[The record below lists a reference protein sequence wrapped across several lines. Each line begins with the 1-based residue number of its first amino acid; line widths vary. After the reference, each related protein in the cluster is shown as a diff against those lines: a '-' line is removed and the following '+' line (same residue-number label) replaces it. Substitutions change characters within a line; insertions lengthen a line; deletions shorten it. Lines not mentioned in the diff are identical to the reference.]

1 MLFFFFFHEKQKNFL
16 FFLFFLAYHTEK
28 CYIVGILSAEKKEK
42 QILTGRKQLDGAS
55 PEAGGEI
62 RIYMKNGEK
71 QTLSFEGLLMQRSS
85 KDTFKK
91 AKAILHGN
99 ELVCCYEADPGVI
112 RAVCRDGKGVVS
124 RVEVQGFPGGPY
136 KSVCSC
142 SQSPNS
148 FCQHA
153 VAACL
158 YHAKYTIKPKEK
170 NSGDSPAQY
179 AGLKFTELPA
189 LLKQVLVPQTASVTI
204 STESD
209 FPHMPSKWE
218 RIVFQVSLNYNG
230 RQYAGNY
237 NNLRQLQFGK
247 ALAVSLQLSSFPP
260 QDRQIIRYLAINSQQ
275 DGSKLSLDAEQTAE
289 FFHCLVGFQRFFRK
303 KEKIVIHKTPALPA
317 ILVEDNAEDCLLRSA
332 VIVNGVPLPLKDVK
346 VITGRAGCWVGM
358 LGEYWWIGARADVLW
373 IGNFLRT
380 TIQPCD
386 KKTAETLFSASGL
399 PFQVIETRK
408 VKVSQRR
415 FIPYYDGK
423 IKPDN
428 SLEIE
433 LLYNY
438 SGLLC
443 PGDQERYASRGG
455 SFWLR
460 DTAGERAE
468 MEKLLNFGFVLKR
481 STSSSGRKT
490 KLQLSDKEAI
500 AVFVNEV
507 IPRWLAEKKE
517 FSMSSDLMALCGDSS
532 SVGIDC
538 KVRNETPEYFDLD
551 ITVKGGN
558 VQVQWERLVE
568 ASERNEMF
576 LEAGKGL
583 FLKLSPQLRKFAAGV
598 ADIVTNVTVKS
609 SSRKNSACETLRI
622 MRPAVYFWT
631 KLGDGVPGAV
641 PVEFLRMNLSME
653 DASRMSEAD
662 AGELAIPLFKGDL
675 RNYQKQGVM
684 WISAMSKRGCNLV
697 LADEMGLGKTIQAL
711 AMLVVNPAETLPAL
725 VICPTSLIEN
735 WARETEKFL
744 PDLKVLV
751 VSGNDR
757 KNLWKNAGQ
766 CDVCITSYS
775 LVRRDVE
782 MIREIPF
789 RYLILD
795 EAQHIKNP
803 ATANAQSCKAI
814 PAVHKLVLTGTPLEN
829 SPEDLWSIFDFLHSG
844 FLGSLTSFRNRYI
857 LNAAPGAEAELAA
870 RMAPFMLRRKK
881 ADVHKE
887 LPPKQ
892 EQALCCEM
900 GSAQRAF
907 YEKFL
912 SESRRLFEEFKKS
925 PENSKNSQFEMLSAL
940 LRLRQ
945 ICCAP
950 ELLPESYFT
959 GEESI
964 PGSAKID
971 LLRELLMES
980 IDSGHK
986 VLLFSQFTSLLRIV
1000 RDWMD
1005 SAGLRYEYL
1014 DGATQNRMEH
1024 VDRFNRNPNIPVFL
1038 LSLKAGGVGLNLTSA
1053 DTVIIY
1059 DPWWN
1064 PAAEAQAADRSHR
1077 IGQTKS
1083 VNCIKLIVKDSIEE
1097 KVLELQ
1103 KKKAELF
1110 ESLVESPT
1118 EAMRHI
1124 TMEDLEFLL
1133 K

>member
-1 MLFFFFFHEKQKNFL
+1 MAKN
-16 FFLFFLAYHTEK
+16 E
-28 CYIVGILSAEKKEK
+28 EKK
-42 QILTGRKQLDGAS
+42 
-55 PEAGGEI
+55 
-62 RIYMKNGEK
+62 
-71 QTLSFEGLLMQRSS
+71 TLSFEGLLMQRSS

-91 AKAILHGN
+91 AKAIIHAN
-99 ELVCCYEADPGVI
+99 EVICCYEGDPGVI
-112 RAVCRDGKGVVS
+112 RAVCRDSKGIVS
-124 RVEVQGFPGGPY
+124 RVEVQGFPSGPY
-136 KSVCSC
+136 KAECTC
-142 SQSPNS
+142 NQNANS

-170 NSGDSPAQY
+170 FEEDSPALY
-179 AGLKFTELPA
+179 AGLKFTELPT
-189 LLKQVLVPQTASVTI
+189 LLKQVLTQQTATVTI

-218 RIVFQVSLNYNG
+218 RIAFQVTLNYNG

-247 ALAVSLQLSSFPP
+247 ALAVSLQLNSFPP
-260 QDRQIIRYLAINSQQ
+260 QDRQLIRYLSINAQQ

-289 FFHCLVGFQRFFRK
+289 FFHCLVGFQRFFRR
-303 KEKIVIHKTPALPA
+303 KEKVVIHRTPAHPA
-317 ILVEDNAEDCLLRSA
+317 LLVEDNGPDCVLRSA
-332 VIVNGVPLPLKDVK
+332 VIVNGVPLPLQDVK

-386 KKTAETLFSASGL
+386 KKTVETLMTTPGL

-408 VKVSQRR
+408 VKVHHRH
-415 FIPYYDGK
+415 FIPYYEAR

-428 SLEIE
+428 TLEIE

-443 PGDQERYASRGG
+443 PGDQERYASQGG
-455 SFWLR
+455 TFWLR

-468 MEKLLNFGFVLKR
+468 MEKLLNFGFELKR
-481 STSSSGRKT
+481 SSSSSGRRT
-490 KLQLSDKEAI
+490 KLVLSDKEAI
-500 AVFVNEV
+500 AVFVDEV
-507 IPRWLAEKKE
+507 LPRWLSERKE
-517 FSMSSDLMALCGDSS
+517 FAMSSNLMALCGDSCILH
-532 SVGIDC
+532 IDC
-538 KVRNETPEYFDLD
+538 SICDETADYFDL
-551 ITVKGGN
+551 N
-558 VQVQWERLVE
+558 VELRSGSFKVSWDTLVE
-568 ASERNEMF
+568 AAGRNELFLEVGKGMF
-576 LEAGKGL
+576 LKIP
-583 FLKLSPQLRKFAAGV
+583 PQLQKFAAGLS
-598 ADIVTNVTVKS
+598 DIVSNVTTKNTK
-609 SSRKNSACETLRI
+609 RNSAKGEVLRI

-631 KLGDGVPGAV
+631 KLGDGIPGAV
-641 PVEFLRMNLSME
+641 PVEFLRMKLSLE
-653 DASRMSEAD
+653 DAAEISSQKP
-662 AGELAIPLFKGDL
+662 GELNIPLFKGDL
-675 RNYQKQGVM
+675 RNYQKQGVLWM
-684 WISAMSKRGCNLV
+684 SAMKKRGCNLV
-697 LADEMGLGKTIQAL
+697 LADEMGLGKTIQTLAL
-711 AMLVVNPAETLPAL
+711 LASEPTENLPAL
-725 VICPTSLIEN
+725 IICPTSLIDN
-735 WARETEKFL
+735 WAREAEKFA

-751 VSGNDR
+751 VTGNDR
-757 KNLWKNAGQ
+757 KQLWKNAGQ
-766 CDVCITSYS
+766 FDICIASYS

-782 MIREIPF
+782 QIKPIQF

-814 PAVHKLVLTGTPLEN
+814 SAAHKLVLTGTPLEN
-829 SPEDLWSIFDFLHSG
+829 SPEDLWSIFDFLHTG
-844 FLGSLTSFRNRYI
+844 FLGSLNSFRNRYI
-857 LNAAPGAEAELAA
+857 VNASAGADAELAS

-881 ADVHKE
+881 SDVNKE

-900 GSAQRAF
+900 GSEQRAF

-912 SESRRLFEEFKKS
+912 TESRRLFEEYKKNPDQS
-925 PENSKNSQFEMLSAL
+925 RNSQFEMLSAL

-950 ELLPESYFT
+950 ELLPETYFE
-959 GEESI
+959 GMSQI

-971 LLRELLMES
+971 LLRELLMQS

-1014 DGATQNRMEH
+1014 DGSTQNRMEH
-1024 VDRFNRNPNIPVFL
+1024 VDRFNKNPNIPVFL

-1064 PAAEAQAADRSHR
+1064 PAAEAQATDRSHR

-1103 KKKAELF
+1103 KRKAELF
-1110 ESLVESPT
+1110 ENLVETPT

>member
-1 MLFFFFFHEKQKNFL
+1 MGKND
-16 FFLFFLAYHTEK
+16 
-28 CYIVGILSAEKKEK
+28 EKK
-42 QILTGRKQLDGAS
+42 S
-55 PEAGGEI
+55 
-62 RIYMKNGEK
+62 
-71 QTLSFEGLLMQRSS
+71 LSFEGMLMQRSS

-91 AKAILHGN
+91 AKAIIHAN
-99 ELVCCYEADPGVI
+99 ELICCYESEPGVI
-112 RAVCRDGKGVVS
+112 RAVCRDSKGFVS
-124 RVEVQGFPGGPY
+124 RVEVRGFPHGPY
-136 KSVCSC
+136 KSECTC
-142 SQSPNS
+142 TQNANT

-158 YHAKYTIKPKEK
+158 YHAKYTIKPKEQVEK
-170 NSGDSPAQY
+170 DAPALY
-179 AGLKFTELPA
+179 TGLKCTELPA
-189 LLKQVLVPQTASVTI
+189 LLKQVLSLQTASVTI
-204 STESD
+204 DTDSD

-218 RIVFQVSLNYNG
+218 RIVFQVTLNYNG

-247 ALAVSLQLSSFPP
+247 TLAVSLQLSSFPP
-260 QDRQIIRYLAINSQQ
+260 QDRQLIRYLAINAQQ

-289 FFHCLVGFQRFFRK
+289 FFHCLVGFQRFFRR
-303 KEKIVIHKTPALPA
+303 KEKIVIHRTPAFPA
-317 ILVEDNAEDCLLRSA
+317 ILVEDNGPDCILRSA
-332 VIVNGVPLPLKDVK
+332 VIVNGVPLPLREVK

-358 LGEYWWIGARADVLW
+358 LGEYWWIGAQADVLW

-380 TIQPCD
+380 TILPCD
-386 KKTAETLFSASGL
+386 KKTAETLLTTPGL

-408 VKVSQRR
+408 VKVSQRH
-415 FIPYYDGK
+415 FVPYYEAR

-443 PGDQERYASRGG
+443 PGDQERYAARGG

-468 MEKLLNFGFVLKR
+468 MEKLLNFGFELKR
-481 STSSSGRKT
+481 SSSTSGRKT
-490 KLQLSDKEAI
+490 KLVLTDKEAI
-500 AVFVNEV
+500 AVFVDEV
-507 IPRWLAEKKE
+507 IPQWLAEQKE
-517 FSMSSDLMALCGDSS
+517 FAMSSNLMALCGNA
-532 SVGIDC
+532 SVLKIDC
-538 KVRNETPEYFDLD
+538 SICGETEDYFDLNV
-551 ITVKGGN
+551 IIRSGSTV
-558 VQVQWERLVE
+558 VSWENLVA

-576 LEAGKGL
+576 LNAGKGAFVKIPSQL
-583 FLKLSPQLRKFAAGV
+583 QRFASGLSDV
-598 ADIVTNVTVKS
+598 VSNVTTQVP
-609 SSRKNSACETLRI
+609 RKRSGNGEILRI

-631 KLGDGVPGAV
+631 KLGDGLPGAV
-641 PVEFLRMNLSME
+641 PVEFLRLKLSME
-653 DASRMSEAD
+653 DAAAVSS
-662 AGELAIPLFKGDL
+662 GEPGSLEIPLFKGEL
-675 RNYQKQGVM
+675 RNYQKQGILWM
-684 WISAMSKRGCNLV
+684 SAMGKRGCNLV
-697 LADEMGLGKTIQAL
+697 LADEMGLGKTIQSLAL
-711 AMLVVNPAETLPAL
+711 LASAPEKHLPAL
-725 VICPTSLIEN
+725 IICPTSLIDN
-735 WARETEKFL
+735 WAREAEKFT

-751 VSGNDR
+751 ISGNDR
-757 KNLWKNAGQ
+757 RQLWKNAGLF
-766 CDVCITSYS
+766 DICIASYS

-782 MIREIPF
+782 LIKPIPF

-814 PAVHKLVLTGTPLEN
+814 NTVHKLVLTGTPLEN

-844 FLGSLTSFRNRYI
+844 FLGSLNSFRNRYI
-857 LNAAPGAEAELAA
+857 VNPAAGSDAELAS

-900 GSAQRAF
+900 GPEQRAF
-907 YEKFL
+907 YEKYL
-912 SESRRLFEEFKKS
+912 VESRRLFEEFKKI
-925 PENSKNSQFEMLSAL
+925 PDQTKNSQFEMLSAL

-950 ELLPESYFT
+950 ELLPETFF
-959 GEESI
+959 ESGSAI

-971 LLRELLMES
+971 LLKELLMES
-980 IDSGHK
+980 VDSGHK
-986 VLLFSQFTSLLRIV
+986 VLLFSQFTSLLRLV
-1000 RDWMD
+1000 RNWMD

-1014 DGATQNRMEH
+1014 DGSTQNRMEH
-1024 VDRFNRNPNIPVFL
+1024 VDRFNKNPNIPVFL

-1064 PAAEAQAADRSHR
+1064 PAAEAQAADRTHR

-1103 KKKAELF
+1103 KRKAELF
-1110 ESLVESPT
+1110 ENLVETPT